1 MKDDAYAPLDGSHH
15 TAHPACIPVGIVPS
29 NQLFQVTVLLRRRP
43 DAPDFPNP
51 QKIGYAAIAERKYL
65 TIEELEERYGASKK
79 DSDEIARFARRFGLQ
94 VVEIELGQRT
104 IKLSGAAIQFAAAF
118 RTQLQLFSLN
128 DTVYRGYSGSLQVP
142 EYLAES
148 IISITGLDER
158 PVTVS
163 RHRPARGA
171 DERIANAGVE
181 MTARTASHL
190 NQVLPEHRES
200 LNQALMGH
208 PSVKEFIETHKKLVE
223 KLQDAAPSNAASAY
237 AAEMA
242 EPAKCAADASS
253 EIIKKHLERV
263 NTEAAEVARQHALA
277 AIERAGIKTAPQ
289 IADLYDFPQDTDGSG
304 ECIGIIE
311 LGGGYYRADLDAYLD
326 FLDLPEVDI
335 HDVEVSGGCNMPG
348 VIEPYDAEVALDVQ
362 VIAGAAPG
370 AKIVVYF
377 APLHA
382 RGFIDAVHAALHDKD
397 SRPKV
402 LSISWDLSEGFW
414 LGAPMHV
421 RHLEELFTTAAAM
434 GVTILCSAGDYG
446 SATTLHDEQL
456 WVDYPASSPLAIG
469 CGGTTLSSL
478 RDSILDETVW
488 NTFANYGQATGGGFS
503 KIFVKP
509 DWQSLDAAPLA
520 PGIVGEQGRGVPDM
534 VGNANPSTGYL
545 LQVHGKTTVIGGT
558 SAIAPLFSALIARIN
573 QSLGKPVGYINPLIY
588 TAKNRE
594 KAFHDIVSGSNGTY
608 RATAGWD
615 PVSGLGRPIG
625 SGLRDLLREAGEA
638 RPRP

>member
-1 MKDDAYAPLDGSHH
+1 MKGDAYAPLDGSHH
-15 TAHPACIPVGIVPS
+15 TPHPACIPVGIVPS
-29 NQLFQVTVLLRRRP
+29 HHAYQVIVLLRRRP
-43 DAPDFPNP
+43 DAPLFPDP
-51 QKIGYAAIAERKYL
+51 QKIGYLAIAQRKYL

-79 DSDEIARFARRFGLQ
+79 DSDEIAKFARRFGIQ
-94 VVEIELGQRT
+94 VVEIDLGRR
-104 IKLSGAAIQFAAAF
+104 IIRLSGAAVQFAAAF

-128 DTVYRGYSGSLQVP
+128 NTVYRGYVGSLQIP
-142 EYLAES
+142 EYLSES

-158 PVTVS
+158 PITTS
-163 RHRPARGA
+163 RHIPARGA
-171 DERIANAGVE
+171 DEQLANAGAE
-181 MTARTASHL
+181 MAARTAAHL
-190 NQVLPEHRES
+190 RQGLPEHRKA

-208 PSVKEFIETHKKLVE
+208 PSVKEFIETHKKLVK
-223 KLQDAAPSNAASAY
+223 KLQDDAPSNAANAY
-237 AAEMA
+237 ATEMA
-242 EPAKCAADASS
+242 ELTKRATDASG
-253 EIIKKHLERV
+253 EIIKEHLNRLI
-263 NTEAAEVARQHALA
+263 TEATESAHQHALA
-277 AIERAGIKTAPQ
+277 AIERTGIKTAPQ
-289 IADLYDFPQDTDGSG
+289 IANLYDFPNDADGSG

-311 LGGGYYRADLDAYLD
+311 LGGGYYRADLNAYLD

-335 HDVEVSGGCNMPG
+335 HDVEVSGGRNMPG
-348 VIEPYDAEVALDVQ
+348 VIEPYDAEVALDIQ

-382 RGFIDAVHAALHDKD
+382 RGFIDAVHAALHDRD

-446 SATTLHDEQL
+446 SATTLHDGQL

-488 NTFANYGQATGGGFS
+488 NTFANFGQATGGGFS
-503 KIFVKP
+503 KIFVRP
-509 DWQSLDAAPLA
+509 DWQSHGVASSDPPIASHL
-520 PGIVGEQGRGVPDM
+520 GRGVPDM

-558 SAIAPLFSALIARIN
+558 SAVAPLFSALIARIN

-588 TAKNRE
+588 TVKDRE
-594 KAFHDIVSGSNGTY
+594 KAFCEIVSGSNGSY
-608 RATAGWD
+608 CAASGWD

-625 SGLRDLLREAGEA
+625 SALRDLLREAGEA
-638 RPRP
+638 RAKS